1 MPRTSCLIPDLRRNL
16 CPDALLSNSAR
27 TTLVLPPCSCPTS
40 PFNGNLPPPLL
51 VSLSLPHEL
60 RPSPVQHPPRDHPCL
75 ICAAVCPS
83 PHALQLRCSST
94 HTSPTASSVRACSRS
109 CPLARAARSS
119 HPDAH
124 RRRPLVTPPLD
135 ALPLDQPTTNGLS
148 EFRLLQL
155 LQQPPWVHQVVLCP
169 LDRGVPQGVV
179 LCPLDRRELCQN
191 DAACAGQ

>member
-1 MPRTSCLIPDLRRNL
+1 M
-16 CPDALLSNSAR
+16 
-27 TTLVLPPCSCPTS
+27 
-40 PFNGNLPPPLL
+40 
-51 VSLSLPHEL
+51 SLSLPHEL

-179 LCPLDRRELCQN
+179 LCPLDLGVPQGVVLCPPDRGVPQGVVLCPLDRRELCQN